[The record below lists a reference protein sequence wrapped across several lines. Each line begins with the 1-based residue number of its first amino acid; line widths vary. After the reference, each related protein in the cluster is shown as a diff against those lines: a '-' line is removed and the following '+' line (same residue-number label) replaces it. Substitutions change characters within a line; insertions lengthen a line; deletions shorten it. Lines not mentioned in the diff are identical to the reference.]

1 MTEPNQEVEMSIR
14 RIAMAVGLTTILLL
28 SATPAMAAS
37 TGPEQRRERLDLACA
52 RVPNLTTRVE
62 NVLAR
67 INDDADTVGSIAW
80 LETKAD
86 AAREHGRDELA
97 EFIENRIAVRT
108 ARIDVL
114 EIRLD
119 NLAEA
124 AAACEART

>member
-1 MTEPNQEVEMSIR
+1 MRP
-14 RIAMAVGLTTILLL
+14 
-28 SATPAMAAS
+28 
-37 TGPEQRRERLDLACA
+37 GPESHY
-52 RVPNLTTRVE
+52 RVE

-67 INDDADTVGSIAW
+67 INGDADTVGSIAW

-86 AAREHGRDELA
+86 AAREHGRDDLA

>member
-1 MTEPNQEVEMSIR
+1 MTIR
-14 RIAMAVGLTTILLL
+14 RIAITAGLATAILI
-28 SATPAMAAS
+28 SAAPAMAATNDS
-37 TGPEQRRERLDLACA
+37 DHFQERIEVACA

-67 INDDADTVGSIAW
+67 ISGDAETRGSIAW

-86 AAREHGRDELA
+86 QARDNGREELV

-108 ARIDVL
+108 ERIDVL

-119 NLAEA
+119 NLGEA
-124 AAACEART
+124 AAFCEARA

>member
-1 MTEPNQEVEMSIR
+1 MTIR
-14 RIAMAVGLTTILLL
+14 RIAMALGLTTILVL
-28 SATPAMAAS
+28 SATPAMAA
-37 TGPEQRRERLDLACA
+37 TPDPERREQRLDMACA

-67 INDDADTVGSIAW
+67 INGDAETRGSIAW
-80 LETKAD
+80 LETKAEQ
-86 AAREHGRDELA
+86 ARENGREQLA

-108 ARIDVL
+108 ERIDVL

-124 AAACEART
+124 AVFCQSRA